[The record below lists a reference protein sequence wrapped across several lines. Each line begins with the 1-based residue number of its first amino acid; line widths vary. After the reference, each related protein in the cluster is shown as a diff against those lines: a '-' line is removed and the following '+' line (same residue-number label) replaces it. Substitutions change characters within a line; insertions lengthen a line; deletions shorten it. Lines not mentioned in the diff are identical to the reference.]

1 MTSVPP
7 AENDFCA
14 GCGLCCDGTL
24 FSRAPVGEDEECSL
38 AAHGL
43 DLFEL
48 NGERQFRQPCPM
60 LKEGHCSIYESRPK
74 VCRDYRCKMLKRHE
88 HGELEP
94 GEGRRR
100 VAEAKAL
107 RSAVVARDPEGA
119 MHDRRH
125 ALWRSLTDAV
135 TKASG
140 NEKEELARRLLAVAA
155 FETYVRQW
163 FRSKSS

>member
-1 MTSVPP
+1 MTF
-7 AENDFCA
+7 AQAAACA
-14 GCGLCCDGTL
+14 VTAP
-24 FSRAPVGEDEECSL
+24 FFARAPVSEDEACSL

-43 DLFEL
+43 DLFDFK
-48 NGERQFRQPCPM
+48 GVRQFRQPCPL
-60 LKEGHCSIYESRPK
+60 LKEGHCTIYESRPK

-88 HGELEP
+88 NGELEP

-119 MHDRRH
+119 MHDRR
-125 ALWRSLTDAV
+125 ASLWRSLSDAV

-140 NEKEELARRLLAVAA
+140 NEKQELAKRLLAVAA
-155 FETYVRQW
+155 FEAYIRQW